1 MLNYKMSLSVLCKG
15 AESEY
20 KLTATEI
27 NPREST
33 KATILNLLNLTPFFF
48 SVYKNFKNL
57 QENVMGQIAFVPLG

>member
-1 MLNYKMSLSVLCKG
+1 MLNYKMSLSNLCKG

-20 KLTATEI
+20 KLTVKEI

-33 KATILNLLNLTPFFF
+33 KATILNLLNLTPFF

-57 QENVMGQIAFVPLG
+57 LENVMGQTAFVPLG